1 MSVYS
6 KITKPIWSK
15 QIDEFIEITLVFRN
29 INFQQYQIFALKRF
43 LFTNLGKIKANK
55 IKRLLNP
62 IPLNPNKNSSNPQK
76 ATIFDRYLLR
86 LDVSVNSNQSKIKTK
101 LQ

>member
-43 LFTNLGKIKANK
+43 LFTNLGKIKANNTK
-55 IKRLLNP
+55 KAPQSNP
-62 IPLNPNKNSSNPQK
+62 IKPKQ
-76 ATIFDRYLLR
+76 
-86 LDVSVNSNQSKIKTK
+86 K
-101 LQ
+101 LQQSAKSDHFR